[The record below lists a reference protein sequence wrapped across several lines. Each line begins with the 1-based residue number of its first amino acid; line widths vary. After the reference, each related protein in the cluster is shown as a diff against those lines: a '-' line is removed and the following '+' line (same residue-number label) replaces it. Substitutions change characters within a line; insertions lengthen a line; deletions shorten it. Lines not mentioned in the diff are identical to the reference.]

1 MVTNFMGNSRLC
13 CFARFD
19 SRVFFTFF
27 KSNKWYQIAQSVLFD
42 FSMVQC
48 WIGIGMHSLDYEL
61 LIGEVQSQYNLFK
74 FWYYFYGADLVQSH
88 SKQVMTPETVEEEL
102 DKAMLEYLQNQIVID
117 DEKQEVRA
125 VQSFQVLTFTVK
137 FSNILFLF
145 LFKILSVQVM

>member
-1 MVTNFMGNSRLC
+1 M
-13 CFARFD
+13 
-19 SRVFFTFF
+19 
-27 KSNKWYQIAQSVLFD
+27 
-42 FSMVQC
+42 
-48 WIGIGMHSLDYEL
+48 
-61 LIGEVQSQYNLFK
+61 
-74 FWYYFYGADLVQSH
+74 
-88 SKQVMTPETVEEEL
+88 MTPETVEEEL

>member
-1 MVTNFMGNSRLC
+1 
-13 CFARFD
+13 
-19 SRVFFTFF
+19 
-27 KSNKWYQIAQSVLFD
+27 
-42 FSMVQC
+42 
-48 WIGIGMHSLDYEL
+48 
-61 LIGEVQSQYNLFK
+61 
-74 FWYYFYGADLVQSH
+74 
-88 SKQVMTPETVEEEL
+88 MTPETVEEEL

>member
-1 MVTNFMGNSRLC
+1 
-13 CFARFD
+13 
-19 SRVFFTFF
+19 
-27 KSNKWYQIAQSVLFD
+27 
-42 FSMVQC
+42 
-48 WIGIGMHSLDYEL
+48 MHSLDYEL